1 MPIPVSVMV
10 SFFHLAMILI
20 DPPALLY
27 LIALDMMLEKSIW
40 KCFFSMMT
48 WSDSGISRVVVRF
61 FFAIFSDW
69 SQRVSS
75 MFSFRFSVVV
85 LTGAFRFAS
94 STSQSIESHIER
106 IVVMDSSMISVSG
119 FGLSL
124 SIWRLPDTIASG
136 VLSSWPASWIKCDI
150 VSMLAAT
157 GSSVCLTKYLPSR

>member
-20 DPPALLY
+20 DPPSLLY
-27 LIALDMMLEKSIW
+27 LIALDMRLERSIW

-61 FFAIFSDW
+61 FFSIFSDW

-106 IVVMDSSMISVSG
+106 IVVMDSSI
-119 FGLSL
+119 LSL